1 MRSGRGFVLDDVG
14 CRGIRFRRD
23 IGAGCRLCF
32 TPPVVPRTFPALAT
46 DFGLRLA
53 APLPFQNPCP
63 VELQIRIA
71 RFEQTNRF
79 FVERPAPDADAGRRA
94 KPVEDSRPT
103 LAAPARRLNDEGV
116 LVTPFVLVEA
126 ELRQDY
132 FLLDGFTVFFAAGLA
147 TRLAAG
153 FFADEFDAAVFF
165 TSRSG
170 LAAAL
175 GGAALRASAGVARC
189 TSVNLV

>member
-1 MRSGRGFVLDDVG
+1 MH
-14 CRGIRFRRD
+14 RD
-23 IGAGCRLCF
+23 LCGSCRLCF
-32 TPPVVPRTFPALAT
+32 TPALVPRTLPALAT
-46 DFGLRLA
+46 VLLLGVA
-53 APLPFQNPCP
+53 APLPFQDPCP
-63 VELQIRIA
+63 VELQVRIA
-71 RFEQTNRF
+71 RLEQTNRF

-94 KPVEDSRPT
+94 KPIEDSRST

-116 LVTPFVLVEA
+116 LVSPFVFVEA